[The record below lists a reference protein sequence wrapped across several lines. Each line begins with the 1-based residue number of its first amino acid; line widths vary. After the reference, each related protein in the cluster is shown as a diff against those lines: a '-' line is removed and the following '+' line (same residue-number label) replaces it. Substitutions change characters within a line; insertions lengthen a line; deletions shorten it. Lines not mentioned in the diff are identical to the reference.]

1 MTRCW
6 YIIDAAG
13 WRRIDVAPKRKG
25 EKRWDFWSD
34 FRGDGPGDTAWP
46 AFTQVVA
53 RAPAAAVCGAIAEL
67 AAELEIECT
76 DVSDQPDQWHDAL
89 MLNEQDLGAGESLT
103 LLSEPGTDF
112 DARLLDP
119 DTAERIFEKLGVDG
133 AFFGHDPEAG
143 TLMLSIYHQGNLVLS
158 WSDSIQPGPSHALT
172 FYPDGRATAEDPRP
186 FALRRL
192 GQEPTSPFL
201 DRYAFV
207 AHELA
212 KFGLDEISPLLTNR
226 TINAALRLS
235 SENVR
240 HLG

>member
-1 MTRCW
+1 M
-6 YIIDAAG
+6 
-13 WRRIDVAPKRKG
+13 APKRKG

-53 RAPAAAVCGAIAEL
+53 RAPAAAVCDAIAAL
-67 AAELEIECT
+67 AAELKIGCT
-76 DVSDQPDQWHDAL
+76 DVSQQPDQWHDAL
-89 MLNEQDLGAGESLT
+89 MLNEQILGDGEALT
-103 LLSEPGTDF
+103 LLSEPGADF

-119 DTAERIFEKLGVDG
+119 EIAERIFEKLGVDG
-133 AFFGHDPEAG
+133 AFFGHEPDAG
-143 TLMLSIYHQGNLVLS
+143 TLMLSTYRQGNLVLS

-186 FALRRL
+186 FALQRL
-192 GQEPTSPFL
+192 GQEASSPFL
-201 DRYAFV
+201 DRYAFL

-212 KFGLDEISPLLTNR
+212 KFGLEEISPLLTNR
-226 TINAALRLS
+226 RISAAMRLN
-235 SENVR
+235 SEDIR